1 MHYFS
6 IKLIRQEPRH
16 FIYGRSIWEPHRK
29 SLFLVFI
36 LESNRFAPSVGRAD
50 FAEKFL
56 AYDSELLE
64 DARSEYPKACST
76 LTGFV
81 REMDDI
87 GLWTPAPLV
96 YADEGA
102 AGPIEHS
109 FFLELREEMRTR
121 LLAAMPVDGVYFA
134 QHGAAISTEHPDP
147 DGELYE
153 MVREIVGPDVP
164 IVSALDLHA
173 IVSEKM
179 VEMVD
184 VPCLP
189 SDKSAYRSDG
199 SRPGMRAGNV

>member
-1 MHYFS
+1 M
-6 IKLIRQEPRH
+6 RH
-16 FIYGRSIWEPHRK
+16 RSDEQI
-29 SLFLVFI
+29 FV
-36 LESNRFAPSVGRAD
+36 
-50 FAEKFL
+50 EKFL

-102 AGPIEHS
+102 AGPIDHS

-121 LLAAMPVDGVYFA
+121 LLAAMPVDGVYFP

-164 IVSALDLHA
+164 QRST
-173 IVSEKM
+173 
-179 VEMVD
+179 
-184 VPCLP
+184 CTP
-189 SDKSAYRSDG
+189 SYPRRWWRWQMSLSPIGQTRMSI
-199 SRPGMRAGNV
+199 RWIEAGNARG